1 MADFVVNYAAWRDKL
16 LTVVCTI
23 TSCYIIVMNDS
34 MKEFM
39 FFIPTLLCEALNKWS
54 TLKKGY
60 KVLIVKLSAVGASLF
75 FSVALLWWCRKAI
88 LTKLSKGH
96 IIKLFNGTINLPIY
110 FPWSSTDWSV
120 AWLCLSH
127 YIMPHLPC
135 LMATF
140 ITFIIFRSYNEW
152 RRTACS
158 YKRH

>member
-1 MADFVVNYAAWRDKL
+1 MADFVVNYAAWRDKP

-23 TSCYIIVMNDS
+23 TRRYIIVMNDL

-75 FSVALLWWCRKAI
+75 FSVALLWLCRRAV

-96 IIKLFNGTINLPIY
+96 IIKLFHGTINLAIY
-110 FPWSSTDWSV
+110 FPWSSTNCWV

-140 ITFIIFRSYNEW
+140 ITFIIFRSYNE
-152 RRTACS
+152 
-158 YKRH
+158 